1 MTSRGRVLHAWGV
14 EEATHGH
21 RMMLGDPEIRPHVG
35 DQLGLIDRTLTPDR
49 IGLDVVVE
57 KLVGI
62 QVIGGKDQKHGA
74 ADQPD
79 RKAARL

>member
-49 IGLDVVVE
+49 VGLHVVVE
-57 KLVGI
+57 KLVGFKS
-62 QVIGGKDQKHGA
+62 G
-74 ADQPD
+74 
-79 RKAARL
+79 L